1 MEHGHVKELLSMY
14 IDEETTAEESERI
27 KEHLSRCKECQQ
39 EYEELKTVLSLFNT
53 LEPIEPP
60 EDLKRSIMAKV
71 KNESPPKPWFSLIKN
86 RWIAW
91 GASAAVILIIV
102 GAVGISNLLSDTFYM
117 GSAPKS
123 DSKSEEVG
131 IMAKGDAEI
140 GVLEKTEAEDKTMSG
155 YGDKQAPALIQEGT
169 TDDQLKDDQTKEIR
183 NYSTNGSRKLDVEA
197 CVKDDGTLQNVKIYK
212 EILSLTV
219 ANLDASLEYIKNL
232 LGSTAMVQKYKQEAI
247 ILTWSEKDHTQLI
260 ESLGEL
266 GVIEVENSY
275 STDCIEEFNRLEI
288 EKEKLLDAMNE
299 KSYGYEQK
307 LKLQKDLE
315 SIEWQITNIS
325 TLEIDNIVMYEIR
338 VIEK

>member
-1 MEHGHVKELLSMY
+1 
-14 IDEETTAEESERI
+14 
-27 KEHLSRCKECQQ
+27 
-39 EYEELKTVLSLFNT
+39 
-53 LEPIEPP
+53 
-60 EDLKRSIMAKV
+60 
-71 KNESPPKPWFSLIKN
+71 
-86 RWIAW
+86 
-91 GASAAVILIIV
+91 
-102 GAVGISNLLSDTFYM
+102 LLSDAFYM

-140 GVLEKTEAEDKTMSG
+140 GVLEKTEAEDKTISG

-169 TDDQLKDDQTKEIR
+169 TDVQLKDDQTKETR
-183 NYSTNGSRKLDVEA
+183 KYSTNGSRKLDVEA

-212 EILSLTV
+212 ETLSLTV

-247 ILTWSEKDHTQLI
+247 ILTWLEKDQTQLI

-266 GVIEVENSY
+266 GVIEMENSY
-275 STDCIEEFNRLEI
+275 STDCIEELNRLEI
-288 EKEKLLDAMNE
+288 EKEKLLGAMNE

-325 TLEIDNIVMYEIR
+325 TLEIDNMVMYEIR
-338 VIEK
+338 VMEK

>member
-1 MEHGHVKELLSMY
+1 MNCEHIQELLSMY
-14 IDEETTAEESERI
+14 IDEETTTEESNRI
-27 KEHLSRCKECQQ
+27 KEHLSSCEECQK

-71 KNESPPKPWFSLIKN
+71 RNESPPKPWLSSIKN
-86 RWIAW
+86 RWVSL
-91 GASAAVILIIV
+91 GATAAVIFIIV
-102 GAVGISNLLSDTFYM
+102 GAVGISNLLSNTIFM

-131 IMAKGDAEI
+131 MMAKEGTTEGAFE
-140 GVLEKTEAEDKTMSG
+140 GVEAEDKTISG

-169 TDDQLKDDQTKEIR
+169 TDVQLKDDQTKEIR
-183 NYSTNGSRKLDVEA
+183 MYSTNGSRKLDVEA
-197 CVKDDGTLQNVKIYK
+197 CVKDDGTLQDVKIYK
-212 EILSLTV
+212 EALSLTV
-219 ANLDASLEYIKNL
+219 TDLDASLEYIKSM

-247 ILTWSEKDHTQLI
+247 ILTWSEKDQTQLI
-260 ESLGEL
+260 DSLGEL
-266 GVIEVENSY
+266 GVIEMENSY
-275 STDCIEEFNRLEI
+275 NTDCIEEFNRLEI
-288 EKEKLLDAMNE
+288 EKEKLLNDMNE

-315 SIEWQITNIS
+315 SIQWQIDNIG
-325 TLEIDNIVMYEIR
+325 TLEIANIVMYEIR